1 MGDGLFRV
9 KLLLHLADPS
19 TIPHV
24 MNVVEGMLREGDCSY
39 ATFPSWLVGVCGD
52 SLIKVRVPLE
62 PPRLGM
68 PPARSVI
75 EVMLEAREPVSVFRL
90 TSAFKKVLE
99 ELKGIGVGVTL
110 EA

>member
-1 MGDGLFRV
+1 MGNGLFRV
-9 KLLLHLADPS
+9 KLFLHLADPS

-24 MNVVEGMLREGDCSY
+24 MGVIEGVLREGNCSY
-39 ATFPSWLVGVCGD
+39 TTFPSWLVGVCRD

-68 PPARSVI
+68 PPARSII
-75 EVMLEAREPVSVFRL
+75 EVMLEAREPVSVFKL
-90 TSAFKKVLE
+90 TSAFKKIFE